1 MEAPMLLAKLEDDEV
16 VMAIAVA
23 LKKPWLKKG
32 LPVIGK
38 KVRAFI
44 ADQKKALKPV
54 KSLKRGKHL

>member
-38 KVRAFI
+38 KCAPLLLI
-44 ADQKKALKPV
+44 KKRRL
-54 KSLKRGKHL
+54 SL